1 MGGARGRLEA
11 NREQL
16 VYEIALRNNCILGL
30 NVFFFFFFFARLSKE
45 DIVTESRKVSS

>member
-30 NVFFFFFFFARLSKE
+30 NVFFFFFASLSKE

>member
-30 NVFFFFFFFARLSKE
+30 NVFFFFFFASLSKE